1 MARKEATWRSSEATR
16 SAFLVDMGGGRKA
29 KPLMTPWFLPCADGC
44 NEVGTGSFW
53 NLLSHPEVDSTR
65 RGHRGRGKQG
75 VATSFI
81 ILTSALRYYGFKV
94 SGLGHQVGFIAFD
107 L

>member
-1 MARKEATWRSSEATR
+1 M
-16 SAFLVDMGGGRKA
+16 DMGGGRKA

-44 NEVGTGSFW
+44 NEFGTGSFW